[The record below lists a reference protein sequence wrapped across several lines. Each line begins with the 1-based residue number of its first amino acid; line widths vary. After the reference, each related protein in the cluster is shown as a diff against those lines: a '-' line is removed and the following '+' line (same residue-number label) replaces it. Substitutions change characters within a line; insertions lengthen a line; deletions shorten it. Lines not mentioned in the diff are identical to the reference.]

1 MYEISFYED
10 EKGNSDIKELIEKL
24 RDKSKKDKDARI
36 NYHKIVAYIDLLEEY
51 GTGIGEPV
59 TKHLLHHFTK
69 KTRKTPKREIEKAKR
84 EIEDY
89 KRRRNKL

>member
-51 GTGIGEPV
+51 GTHNELVHKEGGIYS
-59 TKHLLHHFTK
+59 KMFAAQ
-69 KTRKTPKREIEKAKR
+69 AK
-84 EIEDY
+84 Y
-89 KRRRNKL
+89 YA